1 MSPGQRSSVA
11 EVGRTAKLP
20 SSLSWFF
27 SPGFFSSTSPL
38 RPAQP
43 HLDPSSMLR
52 DLIFLRI
59 PPASVLCF
67 ANALYS
73 KTLAKSHIDRQKQPF
88 KKKTYLFA
96 ILNLFDLLIINSI
109 RRLLRMFPE
118 YRYKIR
124 AYWWHLEPDRNL
136 IMWFFSFS
144 KFFLHMEYSLL
155 NLQFKQINC
164 GKWQQLCNSSP

>member
-20 SSLSWFF
+20 SSLWPSALFSWFF

-73 KTLAKSHIDRQKQPF
+73 KTLAKSHIDRQKHPF
-88 KKKTYLFA
+88 KKKNIFICNFKFIWFTYYKFNKK
-96 ILNLFDLLIINSI
+96 IIKDVSWIQIQNQGLLVAFGAWQKPYHVI
-109 RRLLRMFPE
+109 
-118 YRYKIR
+118 
-124 AYWWHLEPDRNL
+124 
-136 IMWFFSFS
+136 
-144 KFFLHMEYSLL
+144 FLV
-155 NLQFKQINC
+155 F
-164 GKWQQLCNSSP
+164 